1 MKESKK
7 RKKQKREQQE
17 EKLYPSFEVLGSFK
31 DYFPE
36 IDLAKVEWS
45 WEVPYKIYEAEFE
58 EEGFEIEAEFTVT
71 GHLLLIETS
80 IPNDQL
86 PEVVRQSMRSSY
98 PNQSI
103 DEVERVEYSNGMVC
117 YEIEL
122 EKGEKVREVL
132 YREDGL
138 FIGEAEDL

>member
-1 MKESKK
+1 MKSTKQ
-7 RKKQKREQQE
+7 KKQLKKQGQ
-17 EKLYPSFEVLGSFK
+17 EKLFPTFEVLAMFK
-31 DYFPE
+31 DYFPD

-58 EEGFEIEAEFTVT
+58 QDGQEIEAEFTIT
-71 GHLLLIETS
+71 GHLVLIETS
-80 IPNDQL
+80 IPNDEL
-86 PEVVRQSMRSSY
+86 PEVVRKSLRERY

-138 FIGEAEDL
+138 FIGEEIDL